1 MLAIP
6 EWMAMVWLAE
16 PLRKGGMD
24 QLAGIACA
32 FVFSDSNLPKMLPLN
47 HAKPLSPPVPLLFA
61 LLVFAVSL
69 VRGEAPK
76 LDHLFPAG
84 GRQGS
89 SCVLTLGGTFEPWPV
104 NIWTDSSEITATAQ
118 TNKNKVNLT
127 ISSNATPGPHLLR
140 AYNVDGAS
148 APRTFFISVLPEI
161 EEKEPNDAVKNCQVI
176 TNLPV
181 IINGRY
187 DKGGDSDC
195 YQLNLE
201 SGKTLVGRI
210 YSYSLG
216 SPVDPIL
223 QLVNSNGVPAA
234 FNHDFANL
242 DPLLTFQIETSGKY
256 YLRTMA
262 FAHPAAMNVN
272 FTGSAACVYR
282 LLITDG
288 PYPAFSQP
296 LGLQRGGTNVV
307 KIHEWNVPT
316 PLSATIVPSLEHG
329 NFATASNFPDA
340 LRFPVSNAPEI
351 LEQEPNNSLA
361 EAKQIDLPCAI
372 TGKLWGMGDV
382 DFFGFQA
389 KKDQSFVFSALSAT
403 LGFPVNAVIR
413 LSAKEGKELAKSDIH
428 TEAREPELTWKAP
441 DNGDYFASISDLRKI
456 SGTNL
461 FYRLSISPG
470 EPDFNLWS
478 DEHSFVV
485 EPGKTN
491 ELKLRLEKKFGF
503 SDKLKIEIQNL
514 PSAASLVKSEIP
526 ASENSVT
533 IPIAVP
539 ADASSFSG
547 PIVIRATS
555 DNKDHPISHSAFFNI
570 RGADEERAG
579 NLAIDSTDDL
589 WLIIKRE

>member
-1 MLAIP
+1 MTVHETLLESLAPLHSPTLPCQRML
-6 EWMAMVWLAE
+6 
-16 PLRKGGMD
+16 
-24 QLAGIACA
+24 
-32 FVFSDSNLPKMLPLN
+32 SN
-47 HAKPLSPPVPLLFA
+47 HAKSSLSSAFLALF
-61 LLVFAVSL
+61 VFAVFL
-69 VRGEAPK
+69 AKAEAPK
-76 LDHLFPAG
+76 LEHVFPAG

-104 NIWTDSSEITATAQ
+104 NIWTDSPEITAIAQ
-118 TNKNKVNLT
+118 TNKSKVSLT
-127 ISSNATPGPHLLR
+127 ISSNAVPGPHLLR
-140 AYNVDGAS
+140 VYNVDGAS
-148 APRTFFISVLPEI
+148 APRTFFVGVLPEI
-161 EEKEPNDAVKNCQVI
+161 EEKEPNDAIKNSQLI

-201 SGKTLVGRI
+201 SGKALVARI

-223 QLVNSNGVPAA
+223 QLVNSNGVPVA

-288 PYPAFSQP
+288 PYPAFSEP
-296 LGLQRGGTNVV
+296 LGLQRGGTNLL
-307 KIHEWNVPT
+307 KIHEWNAPA

-329 NFATASNFPDA
+329 DFATASNFPDA
-340 LRFPVSNAPEI
+340 LRFPVSDAPEI
-351 LEQEPNNSLA
+351 PEQEPNNSPA
-361 EAKQIDLPCAI
+361 EANQINSPCAI
-372 TGKLWGMGDV
+372 TGQLCEMGDV
-382 DFFGFQA
+382 DFFGFKA

-413 LSAKEGKELAKSDIH
+413 VSSKDGKELAKSDIN

-441 DNGDYFASISDLRKI
+441 DNGEYFASISDLRKI

-478 DEHSFVV
+478 DEHSFVF

-491 ELKLRLEKKFGF
+491 EVKLRLEKKFGF
-503 SDKLKIEIQNL
+503 SEKLKIDVQNL
-514 PSAASLVKSEIP
+514 PPAASLLKTEIP
-526 ASENSVT
+526 GSESSIT
-533 IPIAVP
+533 IPIAVSAEATP
-539 ADASSFSG
+539 FSG

-555 DNKDHPISHSAFFNI
+555 ENKDHPVSRSALFNI

-579 NLAIDSTDDL
+579 NLAIDNTDSL
-589 WLIIKRE
+589 WLTIKKK